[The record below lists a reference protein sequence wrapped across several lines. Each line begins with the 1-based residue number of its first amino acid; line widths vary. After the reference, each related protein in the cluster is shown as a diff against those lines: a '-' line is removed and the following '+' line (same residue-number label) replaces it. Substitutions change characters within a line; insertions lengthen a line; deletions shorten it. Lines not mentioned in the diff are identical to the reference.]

1 MKKTN
6 YLEIIGVLSLSL
18 ILTSAMAVSGCIP
31 AMIEE
36 FSEYSRSSVE
46 LLLSVP
52 AFAMMTMIALSP
64 IMAKYIPE
72 RVIVASGL
80 IIFAVMG
87 LVPVFV
93 RSYPVIFASRIV
105 FGLGT
110 GLVNAKAITM
120 VGERFTGE
128 LQQKLQGIRCS
139 METIGQTVL
148 TLIAGQLLVFGW
160 NYSFLIYSVAFV
172 VLILF
177 LAFVPVR
184 ENATVEA
191 NAENGDV
198 SNQSGERGRLTAK
211 NWLFILGNA
220 LLGYLMV
227 STNVSLSLR
236 IPSYMIET
244 GIGTAVDGS
253 TIMGISTFA
262 GFLAGLVFGAMA
274 KKLGDNINLVSLC
287 IGAAGLI
294 IILFA
299 KNFVVMA
306 LGAALSGFCVTCC
319 TSKVFGSLPECLPA
333 NTLATANAAVLV
345 GCNLGSFTAPF
356 VLGVINV
363 VNPALHAGFVAYAGV
378 YAILIVGMLVKR
390 VQSKRN

>member
-110 GLVNAKAITM
+110 GLVHAKAITM
-120 VGERFTGE
+120 VGQRFTGE
-128 LQQKLQGIRCS
+128 LQQNLQGIR
-139 METIGQTVL
+139 
-148 TLIAGQLLVFGW
+148 
-160 NYSFLIYSVAFV
+160 
-172 VLILF
+172 
-177 LAFVPVR
+177 
-184 ENATVEA
+184 
-191 NAENGDV
+191 
-198 SNQSGERGRLTAK
+198 
-211 NWLFILGNA
+211 
-220 LLGYLMV
+220 
-227 STNVSLSLR
+227 
-236 IPSYMIET
+236 
-244 GIGTAVDGS
+244 
-253 TIMGISTFA
+253 
-262 GFLAGLVFGAMA
+262 
-274 KKLGDNINLVSLC
+274 
-287 IGAAGLI
+287 
-294 IILFA
+294 
-299 KNFVVMA
+299 
-306 LGAALSGFCVTCC
+306 
-319 TSKVFGSLPECLPA
+319 
-333 NTLATANAAVLV
+333 
-345 GCNLGSFTAPF
+345 
-356 VLGVINV
+356 
-363 VNPALHAGFVAYAGV
+363 
-378 YAILIVGMLVKR
+378 
-390 VQSKRN
+390 